1 MRVLPP
7 AFLAALLASACS
19 SAPPPPPPEPV
30 ASSAPLPPSAAP
42 SASAPAPA
50 GPPVAA
56 VKETRD
62 EYFGKE
68 ILDPY
73 RWMETDSPEFSAW
86 MKGQSDH
93 TRKVLDA
100 IEVQARLR
108 ARVRELDNAGARV
121 ANVQRW
127 GGKTFSLEAEP
138 GRDNYK
144 LYVREGLF
152 ADKRL
157 LVDPE
162 ALSKDGAH
170 VSIDYYSPSYD
181 AKYVA
186 YGLSQGGSEMSSI
199 HVLETTTG
207 KELSDVIDRARY
219 ANVSWLDG
227 KSFLYKR
234 GRKLPEGAPA
244 TERFTKARV
253 HLHVLGQDPEKDEPL
268 FGSGVSS
275 EIPVPDEA
283 FPLPYAP
290 ASSPY
295 AFVSLEHGVQ
305 PEVSLYYAP
314 KKSLK
319 GAKTPWKKLVD
330 SKDEITGF
338 EIHGDDLF
346 LVSHHGASR
355 SKVLRTSLKKPD
367 LAKAAEVVPASEA
380 VVSWIGAAKDAL
392 YVRKLDGG
400 IGRLF
405 RVPFDKGKPEPVELG
420 GEGSVRGFVTEASIP
435 GALVRLDAWTA
446 APRMLAF
453 DPAKKSAEVTPIIPP
468 SSVVFKDI
476 VATETK
482 AKSAD
487 GTLVPLSIIHAKD
500 LPRDGKNPTYLNGY
514 GSYGSVY
521 EPSFEP
527 MNLAWLERGGIVAVC
542 HVRGGGEYGED
553 WHRAGKLAT
562 KPNTIADFV
571 ACAEHLVAEKW
582 TSPAH
587 LAGQGTSAG
596 GIMIGGAIVRRP
608 DLFGAAVIRVGM
620 VNALR
625 FEQIPIGPFN
635 TGEFGTVTTKEG
647 FDMLLAI
654 DAYHAV
660 ERGKKYPAVLLTTG
674 ITDPRVSP
682 WQMAKMA
689 AKLQA
694 VRGENPILLRVDYGS
709 GHGNGSTKTQR
720 EEELAD
726 VFSFL
731 TWRIGRK

>member
-1 MRVLPP
+1 MRE
-7 AFLAALLASACS
+7 A
-19 SAPPPPPPEPV
+19 
-30 ASSAPLPPSAAP
+30 
-42 SASAPAPA
+42 
-50 GPPVAA
+50 
-56 VKETRD
+56 RD
-62 EYFGKE
+62 QYFGKE
-68 ILDPY
+68 IIDPY
-73 RWMETDSPEFSAW
+73 RWMETESPEFADW

-93 TRKVLDA
+93 TRKVLGA
-100 IEVQARLR
+100 IEVQAKLR
-108 ARVRELDNAGARV
+108 ARVKELDNAGARV
-121 ANVQRW
+121 TNVQRS

-144 LYVREGLF
+144 LYVREGIEG
-152 ADKRL
+152 DKRL

-162 ALSKDGAH
+162 ALAKGGAH
-170 VSIDYYSPSYD
+170 VSIDYYTPSND

-186 YGLSQGGSEMSSI
+186 YGLSEGGSEMSSV
-199 HVLETTTG
+199 HVLETATG
-207 KELSDVIDRARY
+207 KVLPDVIDRARY

-234 GRKLPEGAPA
+234 DRKLPEGAPA
-244 TERFTKARV
+244 SERFTKARV
-253 HLHVLGQDPEKDEPL
+253 HLHVLGQDPEKDEVL
-268 FGSGVSS
+268 FGAGLAPD
-275 EIPVPDEA
+275 ITVPDDA
-283 FPLPYAP
+283 FPLPAAP
-290 ASSPY
+290 AASPY
-295 AFVSLEHGVQ
+295 VFVSLEHGVQ
-305 PEVSLYYAP
+305 PEMSLYYAP

-319 GAKTPWKKLVD
+319 GAKTPWKKIVD
-330 SKDEITGF
+330 PKDEITGF
-338 EIHGDDLF
+338 DVHGDDLF
-346 LVSHHGASR
+346 LVSHKGASR
-355 SKVLRTSLKKPD
+355 SKVLRTSLKKPE
-367 LAKAAEVVPASEA
+367 LEKATEVVPASEA
-380 VVSWIGAAKDAL
+380 VISWIGVAKDAL

-400 IGRLF
+400 IGRFF
-405 RVPFDKGKPEPVELG
+405 RVPYDSGKPEPVALG
-420 GEGSVRGFVTEASIP
+420 VEGSVRGFVTVESIP
-435 GALVRLDAWTA
+435 GALVRIDAWTA
-446 APRMLAF
+446 APRMLVF
-453 DPAKKSAEVTPIIPP
+453 DPVKKSAAPTPIIPP
-468 SSVVFKDI
+468 SAVVFKDI

-487 GTLVPLSIIHAKD
+487 GTLVPLSIIHGKD

-582 TSPAH
+582 SSPAH

-660 ERGKKYPAVLLTTG
+660 DKSKKYPAVLLTTG

-689 AKLQA
+689 ARLQA
-694 VRGENPILLRVDYGS
+694 VRGESPVLLRVDYGS
-709 GHGNGSTKTQR
+709 GHGIGSTKTQR

-731 TWRIGRK
+731 SWRIGRK